1 MGLKL
6 LVNAT
11 EDFTGEFRKTANTQ
25 AQWKM
30 NDSPSGDDTT
40 LHDSS
45 SHARNFTINGWSGTT
60 ASTRAGKLGKFF
72 RFNTVNP
79 ATEKTHLRATNT
91 GDFFTELGKR
101 IVAGGWIYPTTYSVG
116 TTFVP
121 IFSTRSGPGNPLFYL
136 SLRSGRLRN
145 MLYDASGTL
154 IYDVIEPDPMGVVLQ
169 NNGAYFIGTVID
181 LEAKTVQSLVCDRST
196 GDVFK
201 TAIRSFTGELNP
213 SCTADIVMGMY
224 ADSYYF
230 AGGFD
235 DWFYETDS
243 NLTIDDLEAHFLSGL
258 LANGADVDSSVDAI
272 SNPGSVTLKQTD
284 GVYAESGVL
293 YTRILDLG
301 EGGLAG
307 EGKIQLVGT
316 VDAGITSISE
326 VKTRTSDSLEDVSF
340 SDWEAVGTDGVIQS
354 PNLRYIQIQMTLSTT
369 DTSMTPELS
378 AIQIYETPKAPYSK
392 LGYAR
397 PVVLSDGGIRE
408 AVLENAYDI
417 IVTSELNGSDYLEFS
432 IPFKDGKRSYL
443 DNEKKL
449 QITKDIYR
457 IRTVT
462 DDKGEDGKTVTSIYA
477 EAAFYDLA
485 YSEKKSEQTYE
496 AETAEKPMAYALQ
509 GTGWSVGKIT
519 VSTKR
524 SWQSTDKNA
533 LSMLR
538 TIQSIYGGDLEF
550 DNPRWDKNSIGISLD
565 GDSQM
570 LSESRMYFLYWRKK
584 FWRILKSGVSLSA
597 GKHTIT
603 VSGGVPGVVFYGFRV
618 CSDFSQKATAG
629 EVYYGLKPRKF
640 MDVNGEMVQPD
651 RAFKVT
657 AEVLRRKPESAL
669 VWYEDFC
676 DYSEIPTNYFT
687 VLDGSWKIWKDESSD
702 RVRKYSQLEGSGKLA
717 LDYTGFSEIHVRARF
732 AFKSSGGGK
741 AGVFLGSIFCCI
753 NYDTQCVELY
763 QGSKKLG
770 SYASSFSKTSN
781 ADLRSNPSLYTV
793 EMRIR
798 GNKVRVYSGAAY
810 TLRFTATITAETGYV
825 GFMAEKGVVCDLLRL
840 GDAWYYEPYECFDI
854 TFPDGKQTTF
864 GRCTR
869 TGISWDNEFE
879 LFRVNSDVEEIS
891 TRSQDIS
898 MDYDFFHSHE
908 MSLECGNDY
917 EMKVVP
923 HDLNVWLSRMYLG
936 DADGFSIMYYSDVDS
951 IVYWANEA
959 AYTYGVSGI
968 AIWSLGQEDMR
979 LWDSMPDQI

>member
-1 MGLKL
+1 MIAPDLFEFAYVPDWYGHLAELERLALPESWK
-6 LVNAT
+6 
-11 EDFTGEFRKTANTQ
+11 FRKPSRETKNADTPILERYIHTIFRKQVIDFNSESDPRKADSIFHLENECVCFHTGLYTPQYKGIYGYFERNNFSDSLRDWYFRGFCDELSPKLRYIEPLPQKPVYHMAQSGINFNPEWPIRVNVNHILGDEENLERIPAKIRKVKNLPLLFETA
-25 AQWKM
+25 
-30 NDSPSGDDTT
+30 
-40 LHDSS
+40 
-45 SHARNFTINGWSGTT
+45 
-60 ASTRAGKLGKFF
+60 
-72 RFNTVNP
+72 V
-79 ATEKTHLRATNT
+79 
-91 GDFFTELGKR
+91 ELGRRK
-101 IVAGGWIYPTTYSVG
+101 S
-116 TTFVP
+116 
-121 IFSTRSGPGNPLFYL
+121 
-136 SLRSGRLRN
+136 
-145 MLYDASGTL
+145 
-154 IYDVIEPDPMGVVLQ
+154 VIEPGLVVPQGYQGRVQYLLPVYLTNMQ
-169 NNGAYFIGTVID
+169 KPD
-181 LEAKTVQSLVCDRST
+181 LA
-196 GDVFK
+196 
-201 TAIRSFTGELNP
+201 
-213 SCTADIVMGMY
+213 
-224 ADSYYF
+224 
-230 AGGFD
+230 
-235 DWFYETDS
+235 
-243 NLTIDDLEAHFLSGL
+243 
-258 LANGADVDSSVDAI
+258 
-272 SNPGSVTLKQTD
+272 
-284 GVYAESGVL
+284 
-293 YTRILDLG
+293 
-301 EGGLAG
+301 
-307 EGKIQLVGT
+307 
-316 VDAGITSISE
+316 
-326 VKTRTSDSLEDVSF
+326 
-340 SDWEAVGTDGVIQS
+340 
-354 PNLRYIQIQMTLSTT
+354 MTLTVM
-369 DTSMTPELS
+369 DG
-378 AIQIYETPKAPYSK
+378 YY
-392 LGYAR
+392 LGNTCLTLEMAYLNARVVAR
-397 PVVLSDGGIRE
+397 PMAPWLLDEE
-408 AVLENAYDI
+408 AVLKYTFEVPTAGTYDVAVE
-417 IVTSELNGSDYLEFS
+417 IVY
-432 IPFKDGKRSYL
+432 
-443 DNEKKL
+443 
-449 QITKDIYR
+449 
-457 IRTVT
+457 
-462 DDKGEDGKTVTSIYA
+462 
-477 EAAFYDLA
+477 
-485 YSEKKSEQTYE
+485 
-496 AETAEKPMAYALQ
+496 
-509 GTGWSVGKIT
+509 
-519 VSTKR
+519 
-524 SWQSTDKNA
+524 
-533 LSMLR
+533 
-538 TIQSIYGGDLEF
+538 
-550 DNPRWDKNSIGISLD
+550 PRWDKNSIGISLD